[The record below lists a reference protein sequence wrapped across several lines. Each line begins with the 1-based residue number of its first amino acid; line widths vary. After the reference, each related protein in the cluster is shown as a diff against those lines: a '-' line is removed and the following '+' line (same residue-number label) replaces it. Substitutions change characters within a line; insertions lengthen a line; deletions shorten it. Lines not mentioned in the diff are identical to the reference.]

1 MSKPSQQEDEKSL
14 SKRRRKSV
22 EQGIA
27 EDRGSKPARRFGKY
41 HSVEFSLEGFEYAHQ
56 FRIWNSEPAS
66 MFVLVKQSSV
76 LLQRLK
82 VGDMMKMKYYTND
95 SLPQAEYMD
104 TKICHIIREDQ
115 GKFRGHC
122 LIGLAV
128 AEARS

>member
-1 MSKPSQQEDEKSL
+1 M
-14 SKRRRKSV
+14 
-22 EQGIA
+22 EQGMA
-27 EDRGSKPARRFGKY
+27 EDRSSHPARRFGRY

-56 FRIWNSEPAS
+56 FRIWSSEPPA
-66 MFVLVKQSSV
+66 MFVLVKQTSL

-95 SLPQAEYMD
+95 SLPKAEYKD

>member
-1 MSKPSQQEDEKSL
+1 M
-14 SKRRRKSV
+14 
-22 EQGIA
+22 EQGMA
-27 EDRGSKPARRFGKY
+27 VDRGYKPARRSGKY
-41 HSVEFSLEGFEYAHQ
+41 HSVEFSVEGFEYAHQ

-66 MFVLVKQSSV
+66 MFVLVKQTSL

-95 SLPQAEYMD
+95 SLPQAEYVD
-104 TKICHIIREDQ
+104 TKICHIIKEDQ

>member
-1 MSKPSQQEDEKSL
+1 MEL
-14 SKRRRKSV
+14 
-22 EQGIA
+22 GIA
-27 EDRGSKPARRFGKY
+27 QDRGSKPARRLGKY

-76 LLQRLK
+76 VLKRLK
-82 VGDMMKMKYYTND
+82 VGDMMKMKYYSHD

-122 LIGLAV
+122 LIGLVV

>member
-1 MSKPSQQEDEKSL
+1 
-14 SKRRRKSV
+14 V
-22 EQGIA
+22 EQGMA
-27 EDRGSKPARRFGKY
+27 EDRGYKPARRFGKY
-41 HSVEFSLEGFEYAHQ
+41 HSVEFSVEGFEYAHQ

-66 MFVLVKQSSV
+66 MFVLVKQGSV

-82 VGDMMKMKYYTND
+82 VGDMMKMKYYTNG